1 MLLLTKSK
9 WHRFQLFLFLFLF
22 FVIKKKRK
30 TIIINKN
37 KKKKKER
44 RHSPVLK
51 IKTKKPNSTQPIP
64 SPSSLTDFWE
74 NNWQNSEKS
83 RRGKGEG
90 EIGGKGETR
99 GKQHLIEYTCTT
111 SAEYAK
117 KSDIIRTWSPLGIC
131 NSVLLFLNEPSSL
144 LC

>member
-1 MLLLTKSK
+1 MTPFSASS
-9 WHRFQLFLFLFLF
+9 FSFSFSF
-22 FVIKKKRK
+22 FVIKKKK
-30 TIIINKN
+30 GKLLLF
-37 KKKKKER
+37 KKKKMKER

-51 IKTKKPNSTQPIP
+51 IKKKKPNSTQPIP

-74 NNWQNSEKS
+74 NNWQNSERS
-83 RRGKGEG
+83 RGGKGEG